1 MVQTLP
7 GCVLL
12 YSGWL
17 NAQVCSSICPGLGDM
32 DIRGKLSHASV
43 PVSLGLLGQGTLA
56 GLGSLSC
63 AYNSSGPEVSQIQPL
78 L

>member
-7 GCVLL
+7 GCVPV
-12 YSGWL
+12 YISWV
-17 NAQVCSSICPGLGDM
+17 NAQVCSSICPGLGNM
-32 DIRGKLSHASV
+32 HIWGELSHASV
-43 PVSLGLLGQGTLA
+43 PVSLGLLGQGTLG

-63 AYNSSGPEVSQIQPL
+63 AYNSSEPEVSQIQPL